1 VKIFRYSFL
10 FSMYQFSFLR
20 LGGVASAIKSRAHPG
35 QITVR
40 TPCYALG
47 TLSGTELVDLVTLP
61 DTKSTS
67 VVESP
72 WRSTAFN
79 RDSSLFPSEALDAS
93 RSQPIELRNVER
105 LTTLWSLSNSHGV
118 SWEELD
124 DAFLSFHRNYI
135 KAENDWH
142 DGYEARWATEYKR
155 SEEVLR
161 RTIGGDEAQVSL
173 AINRRR
179 GKIRRMTY
187 TRLAR
192 MRNKQVLKPFG
203 LDQFSNHMKRFVE
216 ERMLKREEAERN
228 LS

>member
-1 VKIFRYSFL
+1 MEVGRI
-10 FSMYQFSFLR
+10 
-20 LGGVASAIKSRAHPG
+20 P
-35 QITVR
+35 
-40 TPCYALG
+40 
-47 TLSGTELVDLVTLP
+47 
-61 DTKSTS
+61 
-67 VVESP
+67 
-72 WRSTAFN
+72 

-93 RSQPIELRNVER
+93 RSQPVELRNVER
-105 LTTLWSLSNSHGV
+105 LKTLWSLSNSHGV

-135 KAENDWH
+135 KAENYWH
-142 DGYEARWATEYKR
+142 EGYEARWATEYKR
-155 SEEVLR
+155 SEDVLR
-161 RTIGGDEAQVSL
+161 KTIGGDEAQVAL

-203 LDQFSNHMKRFVE
+203 LEQFSDHMKRFVE
-216 ERMLKREEAERN
+216 DRMLKREEAERN

>member
-1 VKIFRYSFL
+1 
-10 FSMYQFSFLR
+10 MYRFSFLR
-20 LGGVASAIKSRAHPG
+20 LGGVASAVKSRAHPG
-35 QITVR
+35 QIHINGASPAIGTV
-40 TPCYALG
+40 
-47 TLSGTELVDLVTLP
+47 SGTELVDLVSRP

-72 WRSTAFN
+72 WTSTAFPRN
-79 RDSSLFPSEALDAS
+79 SSLFPSEALDAS
-93 RSQPIELRNVER
+93 RSKPIELRNVER

-142 DGYEARWATEYKR
+142 EGYEARWAIEYKR
-155 SEEVLR
+155 SEDVLR
-161 RTIGGDEAQVSL
+161 KTIGGDEAQVAL

-203 LDQFSNHMKRFVE
+203 LEQFSVHMKRFVE
-216 ERMLKREEAERN
+216 DRMLKREEAERN